1 MRRVRLGEARICLRG
16 NAQPGKREKQQER
29 KNPDQELPPL
39 FLRRDLM
46 ACP

>member
-1 MRRVRLGEARICLRG
+1 MCRIRPGQACIGLRG
-16 NAQPGKREKQQER
+16 DAQPGKREKQQER